1 MRYCAFSNKEGSN
14 VWYFFRD
21 RFRTTINV
29 VCDALGAIIVAS
41 LSQGDLD
48 NEKSRVAENDREL
61 AQAQELTELEKGT
74 H

>member
-1 MRYCAFSNKEGSN
+1 MKFL
-14 VWYFFRD
+14 FIFRD

-41 LSQGDLD
+41 LSEGDIEKTRALD
-48 NEKSRVAENDREL
+48 NDREH
-61 AQAQELTELEKGT
+61 AQAHELTELEKGE